1 MKKILFAL
9 VAAAA
14 LLAVS
19 CSKDETTATT
29 TSNSSTETS
38 LKGRWDA
45 PRYPE
50 TPEDIAFV
58 AIFGEQELD
67 LYAIAWGQHLKGTYT
82 WTDNTVRY
90 NITEASQA
98 YTDVTYDGDGNMTSW
113 SWNAGNLDATTLDL
127 TSGYE
132 WYPMTAEELNRAKED
147 FGEFEF
153 NVSGNTATSSLVG
166 IDNVTFNKVN

>member
-9 VAAAA
+9 MAVVA
-14 LLAVS
+14 LVTVS
-19 CSKDETTATT
+19 CSKTEEET
-29 TSNSSTETS
+29 SETS
-38 LKGRWDA
+38 LKGRWEA
-45 PRYPE
+45 PRFPD

-58 AIFGEQELD
+58 ALFGEANLD
-67 LYAIAWGQHLKGTYT
+67 LYVVSWGQHLRGTYT
-82 WTDNTVRY
+82 WTNNVVKY
-90 NITEASQA
+90 NITEAYKA
-98 YTDVTYDGDGNMTSW
+98 LTDVVYDEEGNMTSW
-113 SWNAGNLDATTLDL
+113 SWNMGNLDATTLDL

>member
-9 VAAAA
+9 MAVVA
-14 LLAVS
+14 LVTVS
-19 CSKDETTATT
+19 CSKSEEET
-29 TSNSSTETS
+29 TETS
-38 LKGRWDA
+38 LKGRWEA
-45 PRYPE
+45 PRFPD

-58 AIFGEQELD
+58 ALFGEANLD
-67 LYAIAWGQHLKGTYT
+67 LYVVSWGQHLRGTYT
-82 WTDNTVRY
+82 WANNVVKY
-90 NITEASQA
+90 NITEAYKA
-98 YTDVTYDGDGNMTSW
+98 LTDVEYDEEGNMTSW
-113 SWNAGNLDATTLDL
+113 SWNIGNLDATTLDL

-166 IDNVTFNKVN
+166 IDNLTFNKVN

>member
-9 VAAAA
+9 MAVVA
-14 LLAVS
+14 LVTVS
-19 CSKDETTATT
+19 CSKSEEET
-29 TSNSSTETS
+29 TETS
-38 LKGRWDA
+38 LKGRWEA
-45 PRYPE
+45 PRFPD

-58 AIFGEQELD
+58 ALFGEANLD
-67 LYAIAWGQHLKGTYT
+67 LYVVSWGQHLRGTYT
-82 WTDNTVRY
+82 WANNVVKY
-90 NITEASQA
+90 NITEAYKA
-98 YTDVTYDGDGNMTSW
+98 LTDVEYDEEGNMTSW
-113 SWNAGNLDATTLDL
+113 SWNMGNLDATTLDL

>member
-9 VAAAA
+9 MAVVA
-14 LLAVS
+14 LVTVS
-19 CSKDETTATT
+19 CSKSEEEA
-29 TSNSSTETS
+29 SETS
-38 LKGRWDA
+38 LKGRWEA
-45 PRYPE
+45 PRFPD

-58 AIFGEQELD
+58 ALFGEANLD
-67 LYAIAWGQHLKGTYT
+67 LYVVSWGQHLRGTYT
-82 WTDNTVRY
+82 WANNVVKY
-90 NITEASQA
+90 NITEAYKA
-98 YTDVTYDGDGNMTSW
+98 LTDVEYDEEGNMTSW
-113 SWNAGNLDATTLDL
+113 SWNIGNLDATTLDL

>member
-1 MKKILFAL
+1 MKKIFFAL
-9 VAAAA
+9 MAVVA
-14 LLAVS
+14 LVTVS
-19 CSKDETTATT
+19 CSKSEEET
-29 TSNSSTETS
+29 TETS
-38 LKGRWDA
+38 LKGRWEA
-45 PRYPE
+45 PRFPD

-58 AIFGEQELD
+58 ALFGEANLD
-67 LYAIAWGQHLKGTYT
+67 LYVVSWGQHLRGTYT
-82 WTDNTVRY
+82 WADNVVKY
-90 NITEASQA
+90 NITEAYKA
-98 YTDVTYDGDGNMTSW
+98 LTDVEYDEEGNMTSW
-113 SWNAGNLDATTLDL
+113 SWNIGNLDATTLDL

>member
-1 MKKILFAL
+1 MKKIFFAL
-9 VAAAA
+9 MAVVA
-14 LLAVS
+14 LVTVS
-19 CSKDETTATT
+19 CSKSEEET
-29 TSNSSTETS
+29 TETS
-38 LKGRWDA
+38 LKGRWEA
-45 PRYPE
+45 PRFPD

-58 AIFGEQELD
+58 ALFGEANLD
-67 LYAIAWGQHLKGTYT
+67 LYVVSWGQHLRGTYT
-82 WTDNTVRY
+82 WANNVVKY
-90 NITEASQA
+90 NITEAYKA
-98 YTDVTYDGDGNMTSW
+98 LTDVEYDEEGNMTSW
-113 SWNAGNLDATTLDL
+113 SWNIGNLDATTLDL

>member
-9 VAAAA
+9 MAVVA
-14 LLAVS
+14 LVTVS
-19 CSKDETTATT
+19 CSKSEEET
-29 TSNSSTETS
+29 TETS
-38 LKGRWDA
+38 LKGRWEA
-45 PRYPE
+45 PRFPD

-58 AIFGEQELD
+58 ALFGEANLD
-67 LYAIAWGQHLKGTYT
+67 LYVVSWGQHLRGTYT
-82 WTDNTVRY
+82 WANNVVKY
-90 NITEASQA
+90 NITEAYKA
-98 YTDVTYDGDGNMTSW
+98 LTDVVYDEEGNMTSW
-113 SWNAGNLDATTLDL
+113 SWNMGNLDATTLDL

-166 IDNVTFNKVN
+166 IDNLTFNKVN

>member
-9 VAAAA
+9 MAVVA
-14 LLAVS
+14 LVTVS
-19 CSKDETTATT
+19 CSKTEEET
-29 TSNSSTETS
+29 TETS
-38 LKGRWDA
+38 LKGRWEA
-45 PRYPE
+45 PRFPD

-58 AIFGEQELD
+58 ALFGEANLD
-67 LYAIAWGQHLKGTYT
+67 LYVVSWGQHLRGTYT
-82 WTDNTVRY
+82 WADNVVKY
-90 NITEASQA
+90 NITEAYKA
-98 YTDVTYDGDGNMTSW
+98 LTDVEYDEEGNMTSW
-113 SWNAGNLDATTLDL
+113 SWNIGNLDATTLDL

-166 IDNVTFNKVN
+166 IDNLTFNKVN

>member
-1 MKKILFAL
+1 MKKIFFAL
-9 VAAAA
+9 MAVVA
-14 LLAVS
+14 LVTVS
-19 CSKDETTATT
+19 CSKSEEET
-29 TSNSSTETS
+29 TETS
-38 LKGRWDA
+38 LKGRWEA
-45 PRYPE
+45 PRFPD

-58 AIFGEQELD
+58 ALFGEANLD
-67 LYAIAWGQHLKGTYT
+67 LYVVSWGQHLRGTYT
-82 WTDNTVRY
+82 WADNVVKY
-90 NITEASQA
+90 NITEAYKA
-98 YTDVTYDGDGNMTSW
+98 LTDVVYDEEGNMTSW
-113 SWNAGNLDATTLDL
+113 SWNMGNLDATTLDL